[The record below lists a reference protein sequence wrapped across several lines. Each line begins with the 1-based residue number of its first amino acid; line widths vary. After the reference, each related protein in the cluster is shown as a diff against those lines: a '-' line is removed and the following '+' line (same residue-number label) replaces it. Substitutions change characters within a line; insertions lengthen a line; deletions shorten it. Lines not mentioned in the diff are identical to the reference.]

1 MVMIKIDN
9 KPDCCGCKAC
19 GDVCPKGSISFI
31 LDEEGFWYPKVD
43 LDTCIDCH
51 LCEKVCPVIHYEGV
65 NTANSESPKT
75 YIIQHKDVNERFDST
90 SGAAYPAIAKYY
102 LKHGYYVAGHVFTPD
117 FSVTGYV
124 TNKIEDLNKLRKSK
138 YLQSDLQG
146 VYSQIKKLLND
157 GNKVLFSGCPCQI
170 AALKTFLRK
179 EYNELLTVDFTCMG
193 IDSPWAFQKYIQSM
207 ERQYDSKL
215 VYFKSKSKET
225 GWRDLTN
232 KMIFENGN
240 TYFGTRNIDPNLRA
254 TFLDILMRPSCFQCR
269 FKGLPRISDITIG
282 DYWHRRT
289 VKDFNIDDNTGTS
302 YYMANSKA
310 GEEFFN
316 NIKEEFRCEHKEASV
331 LFRGNPYM
339 FKSLPEPKDI
349 NRHDFYSALK
359 NEDFKE
365 VVDRFYEK
373 VHYESRIKK
382 VIINILRAFKRYR
395 FNPFRCIRFIYYN
408 LFCENI
414 DIDLADSLF
423 LVWDSVNLDLKK
435 GSKIKV
441 KGICTLGKKYGHRG
455 IIHLGEN
462 SELSIDTITSE
473 TSSFDLTLGESARLN
488 IGHRTIIGN
497 SARVSAVKKV
507 SVGGY
512 SYLGGNSIISD
523 NNDMAI
529 CSDEKSIMAEPTTV
543 GVHCWIGQN
552 SMVAKGTTM
561 GDEVI
566 LEPNSV
572 AEGNISPRVKIKGF
586 PAYIVKKNIQW
597 FKQGI

>member
-240 TYFGTRNIDPNLRA
+240 TCLLY
-254 TFLDILMRPSCFQCR
+254 
-269 FKGLPRISDITIG
+269 
-282 DYWHRRT
+282 
-289 VKDFNIDDNTGTS
+289 TS
-302 YYMANSKA
+302 
-310 GEEFFN
+310 
-316 NIKEEFRCEHKEASV
+316 
-331 LFRGNPYM
+331 P
-339 FKSLPEPKDI
+339 
-349 NRHDFYSALK
+349 
-359 NEDFKE
+359 
-365 VVDRFYEK
+365 
-373 VHYESRIKK
+373 
-382 VIINILRAFKRYR
+382 
-395 FNPFRCIRFIYYN
+395 
-408 LFCENI
+408 
-414 DIDLADSLF
+414 
-423 LVWDSVNLDLKK
+423 
-435 GSKIKV
+435 
-441 KGICTLGKKYGHRG
+441 
-455 IIHLGEN
+455 
-462 SELSIDTITSE
+462 
-473 TSSFDLTLGESARLN
+473 
-488 IGHRTIIGN
+488 
-497 SARVSAVKKV
+497 
-507 SVGGY
+507 
-512 SYLGGNSIISD
+512 
-523 NNDMAI
+523 
-529 CSDEKSIMAEPTTV
+529 
-543 GVHCWIGQN
+543 
-552 SMVAKGTTM
+552 
-561 GDEVI
+561 
-566 LEPNSV
+566 
-572 AEGNISPRVKIKGF
+572 SPRDTR
-586 PAYIVKKNIQW
+586 
-597 FKQGI
+597 